1 MTQWTI
7 LTCEY
12 PPGCGGVGDY
22 TAQVASALA
31 AVGETVTVICPPRP
45 AHVSSESG
53 PTVVAHAGVE
63 VVVLD
68 DVYGRRGRRA
78 IDERLN
84 QGGPAIPSTI
94 LVQYVP
100 TGFGLRGANIPWC
113 RWLLARSRR
122 PGTDVRVMFH
132 EPYYEFTRR
141 LTWRSVLQN
150 ALALAE
156 RWMAKI
162 LLRAASR
169 VYVSTDAWR
178 RYLAPHMPAGRSPEL
193 VTLPIP
199 STIPRCHREPEIAAR
214 RAQLLG
220 SSSTRLVGHFGT
232 FGAEVEPMLATAL
245 TRLLSD
251 DATISAVCV
260 GSGSDEFVRALADT
274 SPAIRERVHGSG
286 RLSAPEA
293 ALYLSACD
301 LLLQPYPDGVTT
313 RRTSVMAGL
322 INARAI
328 VTTTGH
334 LTEPV
339 WAETG
344 AVALAA
350 AHDTEAL
357 VAAARGLLTKDDD
370 RAALAAQGE
379 KTYRELFALSHT
391 IRALRGAVEGAAA

>member
-1 MTQWTI
+1 MTHWTI

-12 PPGCGGVGDY
+12 PPDCGGVGDY
-22 TAQVASALA
+22 TAQVAAALA
-31 AVGETVTVICPPRP
+31 ALGDTVTVFCPPRP
-45 AHVSSESG
+45 ARVSSESG
-53 PTVVAHAGVE
+53 PLVVTHAGVE

-84 QGGPAIPSTI
+84 GQPSAIPSTI

-113 RWLLARSRR
+113 RWLLERSRR

-132 EPYYEFTRR
+132 EPYFEFT
-141 LTWRSVLQN
+141 WRPVLQN

-156 RWMAKI
+156 RLMAKM

-178 RYLAPHMPAGRSPEL
+178 RYLAPHMPAGRSQAL

-199 STIPRCHREPEIAAR
+199 SAIPRCHRASEIAAR
-214 RAQLLG
+214 RTQLLA

-232 FGAEVEPMLATAL
+232 FGSEVAPMLATAL
-245 TRLLSD
+245 TQLLND
-251 DATISAVCV
+251 DSTISAVCV
-260 GSGSDEFVRALADT
+260 GSGSDEFVRSLAGS
-274 SPAIRERVHGSG
+274 SPPIGERVHGSG
-286 RLSAPEA
+286 RVSAPEA
-293 ALYLSACD
+293 ALTLSACD

-313 RRTSVMAGL
+313 RRTSIMAGL

-328 VTTTGH
+328 VSTTGH

-344 AVALAA
+344 AVALASA
-350 AHDTEAL
+350 RDTEPF
-357 VAAARGLLTKDDD
+357 VAAARALLSRDDD
-370 RAALAAQGE
+370 RLALAARGE
-379 KTYRELFALSHT
+379 TAYRELFALTHT
-391 IRALRGAVEGAAA
+391 IRTLRAAVEGAAA

>member
-1 MTQWTI
+1 MTHWTI

-12 PPGCGGVGDY
+12 PPDCGGVGDY
-22 TAQVASALA
+22 TAQVAAALA
-31 AVGETVTVICPPRP
+31 ALGDTVTVFCPPRP
-45 AHVSSESG
+45 ARVSSESG
-53 PTVVAHAGVE
+53 PSVVTHAGVE

-84 QGGPAIPSTI
+84 AGRRRSRQRFSSSTCRPASASAGRT
-94 LVQYVP
+94 
-100 TGFGLRGANIPWC
+100 FPWC
-113 RWLLARSRR
+113 RWLLERSRR

-132 EPYYEFTRR
+132 EPYFEFT
-141 LTWRSVLQN
+141 WRPVLQN

-156 RWMAKI
+156 RLMAKM

-178 RYLAPHMPAGRSPEL
+178 RYLAPHMPAGRSQGI

-199 STIPRCHREPEIAAR
+199 SAIPRCHRAPEIAAR
-214 RAQLLG
+214 RAQLLA

-232 FGAEVEPMLATAL
+232 FGSEVAPMLATAL
-245 TRLLSD
+245 TRLLND
-251 DATISAVCV
+251 DSTISAVCV
-260 GSGSDEFVRALADT
+260 GSGSDDFVRSLAGS
-274 SPAIRERVHGSG
+274 SPTIRDRVHGAG
-286 RLSAPEA
+286 RVSAPEA
-293 ALYLSACD
+293 ALILSACD

-339 WAETG
+339 WADTG
-344 AVALAA
+344 AVALAD
-350 AHDTEAL
+350 AHDTESL
-357 VAAARGLLTKDDD
+357 VATARGLLAKDDD
-370 RAALAAQGE
+370 RAALAARGE
-379 KTYRELFALSHT
+379 TAYRELFALSHT

>member
-1 MTQWTI
+1 MTHWTI

-22 TAQVASALA
+22 TAQVAAALA
-31 AVGETVTVICPPRP
+31 ALGDTVTVFCPPRP
-45 AHVSSESG
+45 ARVSSESG
-53 PTVVAHAGVE
+53 PSVVTHAGVE

-68 DVYGRRGRRA
+68 DVYGGRARRA

-84 QGGPAIPSTI
+84 GTPSAIPSTI

-113 RWLLARSRR
+113 RWLLERSRR

-132 EPYYEFTRR
+132 EPYFEFT
-141 LTWRSVLQN
+141 WRPVLRN
-150 ALALAE
+150 VLALAQ
-156 RWMAKI
+156 RLMAKM

-178 RYLAPHMPAGRSPEL
+178 RYLAPHMPARRSQAL

-199 STIPRCHREPEIAAR
+199 SAIPRCHRAPEIAAR
-214 RAQLLG
+214 RTDLLG
-220 SSSTRLVGHFGT
+220 PSSTRLVGHFGT
-232 FGAEVEPMLATAL
+232 FGSEVAPMLATAL
-245 TRLLSD
+245 TRLLND
-251 DATISAVCV
+251 DSTISAVCV
-260 GSGSDEFVRALADT
+260 GSGSEEFARSLAAS
-274 SPAIRERVHGSG
+274 SPTLGGRVHGGG
-286 RLSAPEA
+286 RVSAPEA
-293 ALYLSACD
+293 ALTLSACD

-313 RRTSVMAGL
+313 RRTSIMAGL

-339 WAETG
+339 WTDTG
-344 AVALAA
+344 AVALAN
-350 AHDTEAL
+350 AHDTESL
-357 VAAARGLLTKDDD
+357 VAIARGLLAKDDD
-370 RAALAAQGE
+370 RAALAARGE
-379 KTYRELFALSHT
+379 AAYRELFALSHT
-391 IRALRGAVEGAAA
+391 IRALRGAVEGAAV